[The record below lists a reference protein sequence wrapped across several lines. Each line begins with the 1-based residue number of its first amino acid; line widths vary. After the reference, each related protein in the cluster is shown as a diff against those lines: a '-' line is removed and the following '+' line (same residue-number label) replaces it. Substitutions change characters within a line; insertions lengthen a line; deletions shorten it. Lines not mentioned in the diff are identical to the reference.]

1 MRCAAVRRAP
11 LIEPGENSV
20 RRTHKKDFKKVVR
33 ASVIRSVSTFSS
45 FGNQQKK
52 TFKENVLSTC
62 GCPLAGRPSRG
73 QPPASVASPA
83 IYDAAGQR
91 LSPVFQRFFFL
102 EKCSRR
108 RLDAPPPPNNK
119 NKCALFLSLQG
130 SRTVRRSEDFS
141 FPFDR
146 PSRREMNAPLSERSF
161 QMG

>member
-108 RLDAPPPPNNK
+108 RLDGPPPPNNK
-119 NKCALFLSLQG
+119 NKCALFFFAAGLANRATLGGFFVSI
-130 SRTVRRSEDFS
+130 
-141 FPFDR
+141 
-146 PSRREMNAPLSERSF
+146 
-161 QMG
+161 